1 MDTNTGMIVE
11 GKEDYKRQEDF
22 WFTLLRK
29 ENLRKLWKPQIE
41 IIFILKGTGRIY
53 LANMKNVY
61 TVREGDIFVI
71 NSFEMQ
77 NLELEGSGA
86 ALSFSVSLSFA
97 SAVSPELLQYQIDC
111 HSFLYEEDKQEA
123 FDTLRSDFARV
134 FKEQYKNIN
143 QPSSYFKSKA
153 AAVLEDLSRY
163 FLDREKPLAGY
174 GGLETMKPAIHYI
187 QSHYR
192 ENITLEDLA
201 EKTFLSKTYIS
212 RSFTKYFGIS
222 FTEYVTLLRIAYAIR
237 MLPGKDTISN
247 IALES
252 GFPNVNAMIL
262 AFKRHRGITPGE
274 YRKGAAC
281 QEDTDS
287 SAEDDFANEIKDD
300 FASLMKYAE
309 KTAGTELP
317 VINIKEI
324 RADIH
329 GRKPRV
335 ASHWKRIINA
345 GYARSIVD
353 GVVQKE
359 IRYLKAKVD
368 FEYIRIKGILND
380 DMCLLRTDMNG
391 KTIVNYAYIDEVLD
405 FIQSVGAK
413 PMIELGYVP
422 ELLAKQKMLS
432 TMRSG
437 IFGIP
442 SDTKKWYE
450 LIKKLIEH
458 LAERYGNDRVR
469 QWLFAPWPCPDFIN
483 LGLCSLEEFEEIY
496 RASYLAIKETNSN
509 FLVAGPGTSDPDRYL
524 SWFITMCRQKDC
536 LPDVIT
542 FRSFGTGDEK
552 EEKELNLI
560 GNNESFSMKVS
571 GDENLLQNMVHKI
584 KAILQEEKL
593 AKMPL
598 ILEEWS
604 NNIWQRDLCNDTCY
618 KSAYLF
624 KNILENNQHLNG
636 MGYFTLNDRIDEVP
650 PSPDTFH
657 GGFGL
662 FTKNDIPKSA
672 CRALELLGQM
682 GNRLIQKGDGYYI
695 TCSEDEIQIFLY
707 NYSHYDLLYRYR
719 HVVNMSK
726 TKRDYVFVSKEAQSF
741 YIRLE
746 NMKEGKYPVRRYS
759 ITKEGGSSYDA
770 WVKMGAP
777 EPLESEEEEILK
789 NLSKPLYRRESVE
802 TKEGVL
808 GIKASLNPQDVCL
821 IKIKIM

>member
-1 MDTNTGMIVE
+1 MNADKGMTVD
-11 GKEDYKRQEDF
+11 GKGEYKSREEF
-22 WFTLLRK
+22 WFTLLRQ
-29 ENLRKLWKPQIE
+29 ENPRKLWKPEIE
-41 IIFILKGTGRIY
+41 IIFILKGTGRVY
-53 LANMKNVY
+53 LSNMKTVY

-77 NLELEGSGA
+77 NLELEGSAA
-86 ALSFSVSLSFA
+86 ALSFSVSLRFA

-111 HSFLYEEDKQEA
+111 RSFLYGEDKQEA
-123 FDTLRSDFARV
+123 FDTLRRDFASV

-143 QPSSYFKSKA
+143 QPAAYFKSKA
-153 AAVLEDLSRY
+153 AAVLENLSRY
-163 FLDREKPLAGY
+163 FLNREKPSTGY
-174 GGLETMKPAIHYI
+174 GSLETLKPAIHYI

-212 RSFTKYFGIS
+212 RSFPKYFGIS
-222 FTEYVTLLRIAYAIR
+222 FTEYVTFLRIAYAIR

-262 AFKRHRGITPGE
+262 AFKRHWGITPGE
-274 YRKGAAC
+274 YRKGNRYKENADSGRE
-281 QEDTDS
+281 EDFGS
-287 SAEDDFANEIKDD
+287 EIRDD

-309 KTAGTELP
+309 KTASAELTA
-317 VINIKEI
+317 VNIKEI
-324 RADIH
+324 CADIN
-329 GRKPRV
+329 GRKQRV
-335 ASHWKRIINA
+335 ASHWKRILNA
-345 GYARSIVD
+345 GYARSIIE

-359 IRYLKAKVD
+359 IRYLKEKVG
-368 FEYIRIKGILND
+368 FEYIRMKGILND

-391 KTIVNYAYIDEVLD
+391 KTIVNYAYVDEVLD
-405 FIQSVGAK
+405 FILSVGAK

-422 ELLAKQKMLS
+422 GLLAGKCMLS

-437 IFGIP
+437 IFGVP
-442 SDTKKWYE
+442 SDLGKWYE
-450 LIKKLIEH
+450 LLKKLMEH
-458 LAERYGNDRVR
+458 LAERYGNDVVR
-469 QWLFAPWPCPDFIN
+469 QWLFAPWPSPDFTA
-483 LGLCSLEEFEEIY
+483 LGLCSMEEFEKIY
-496 RASYLAIKETNSN
+496 TASYAAIKGTNPN
-509 FLVAGPGTSDPDRYL
+509 FLVAGPGTTDPDRYL
-524 SWFITMCRQKDC
+524 KRFLEMCKRKDC

-552 EEKELNLI
+552 EENELNLI

-584 KAILQEEKL
+584 KDILQEENLTKI
-593 AKMPL
+593 PL

-624 KNILENNQHLNG
+624 KNILENNQDLNG

-672 CRALELLGQM
+672 CRAMELLGQM
-682 GNRLIQKGDGYYI
+682 GDRLIQKGDGYYI
-695 TCSEDEIQIFLY
+695 TRSEEEIQIFLY

-719 HVVNMSK
+719 HVVNMSRI
-726 TKRDYVFVSKEAQSF
+726 KRYNVFVSKEAQFF
-741 YIRLE
+741 YIRFE
-746 NMKEGKYPVRRYS
+746 NMKSGKYPVQRYS
-759 ITKEGGSSYDA
+759 ITREGGSSYDA

-777 EPLESEEEEILK
+777 EPLEGEEEEMLR
-789 NLSKPLYRRESVE
+789 NLSKPLYRRETVE
-802 TKEGVL
+802 VKEGTL

-821 IKIKIM
+821 IKIRII